1 MASRLAV
8 DIAIESL
15 LENEVEEI
23 SRDGQ
28 EKYVPQLSMSEKLAK
43 LAHKIDF
50 LSDVKGHGED
60 ADKEDEEKSLVTF
73 QPSLWPWDSVREN
86 LRKSLTE
93 VCVLSDVL
101 NVMHDKKYMVLD
113 PVSQNQATPK
123 PTLSLITKKKS
134 LTNAADILLRGAQ
147 RMEDA
152 VKERAD
158 QNTRQ
163 GSSVKDFHSELM
175 MLRKRWRLKRT
186 GTAIMGDLTYRS
198 AGSQFRNPGLFEV
211 TKATRDEERAAEQ
224 STSDNR
230 ALEVTVGSD
239 LEGTAEIRVAIVQS
253 GEDLEIATV
262 RGLMSG
268 CYDNMPTVIPSWQQK
283 LESAQSNLFCKEL
296 FVQLSQG
303 AYNTKENRPHF
314 VMANEIRAEIFPG
327 TDLCITYSCRKNN
340 SEESSSKMTH
350 RDKAPRA
357 HSLEYALHSLLRKQ
371 HYQAQT
377 LLTPHPVTAYPT
389 QGGNKRLCLAG
400 PSAMTAAEVAPYLQ
414 SDGLLETVLNI
425 SRHKVLQRRAVEVV
439 DTLKARLTDPCITC
453 HWSSIGC
460 DTTTLATVHITSPE
474 VGHLARSSFQLH
486 VGVRGIHVVNA
497 DGDTVDISTHAQDL
511 EDFILSQVC
520 NHRLSVAH
528 SLAQSLG
535 WHVIHCSR
543 HVGTGPKE
551 RQGHVGGLMVK
562 SPNGSKAVAVRTG
575 PTSGVSILVRR
586 PQVPCGVAPELLGSM
601 NWGSLGG
608 DFIEV
613 HWSKMPGRTFVQ
625 KLFLLLAI
633 EMY

>member
-1 MASRLAV
+1 MASGLAV

-15 LENEVEEI
+15 LESEVEEI

-50 LSDVKGHGED
+50 LSDVKGH
-60 ADKEDEEKSLVTF
+60 KEDVEKEDDEKSLVTF

-101 NVMHDKKYMVLD
+101 NVVRDKKYLVLD

-123 PTLSLITKKKS
+123 PTLSLITKKKG
-134 LTNAADILLRGAQ
+134 LCNAADILLRGAQ

-158 QNTRQ
+158 HTSRHL
-163 GSSVKDFHSELM
+163 GSNAKDFHSELM

-186 GTAIMGDLTYRS
+186 GTSIMGDLTYRS

-211 TKATRDEERAAEQ
+211 NKATIAEDKTEQ
-224 STSDNR
+224 STPDNR

-239 LEGTAEIRVAIVQS
+239 LEGTAEIRVAIVES
-253 GEDLEIATV
+253 GKDLQIASV

-296 FVQLSQG
+296 FMQLSQG

-327 TDLCITYSCRKNN
+327 TDLCITYSCRKNS
-340 SEESSSKMTH
+340 SEENSSKVAH
-350 RDKAPRA
+350 KDKAPRA
-357 HSLEYALHSLLRKQ
+357 YSLEYSLHSLLRKQ
-371 HYQAQT
+371 HLKAQS
-377 LLTPHPVTAYPT
+377 LQTPRPVTAYPM
-389 QGGNKRLCLAG
+389 QGGSKRLCLAG
-400 PSAMTAAEVAPYLQ
+400 ASALTTSEVAPNLQ
-414 SDGLLETVLNI
+414 SESLLETVLKV
-425 SRHKVLQRRAVEVV
+425 SRHKVLQKRAVEVI
-439 DTLKARLTDPCITC
+439 DDLKSRLNDPCITC
-453 HWSSIGC
+453 HWSIVGS
-460 DTTTLATVHITSPE
+460 DTNTSATVHITSPE
-474 VGHLARSSFQLH
+474 VGHLARSSFQLR
-486 VGVRGIHVVNA
+486 VGVRGIRVVSA
-497 DGDTVDISTHAQDL
+497 DGENVDLPTHPQDL

-520 NHRLSVAH
+520 NHRLLVAK

-543 HVGTGPKE
+543 HVGTGAKE

-562 SPNGSKAVAVRTG
+562 SPNGNKAVAVRTG
-575 PTSGVSILVRR
+575 PASGVSVLVRR
-586 PQVPCGVAPELLGSM
+586 PQLPNGVAPELLGDM
-601 NWGSLGG
+601 NWGCLGG
-608 DFIEV
+608 DFMEV

-625 KLFLLLAI
+625 KIFLLLAI

>member
-50 LSDVKGHGED
+50 LSDVKGHEED
-60 ADKEDEEKSLVTF
+60 GDKEDEEKSLVTF

-101 NVMHDKKYMVLD
+101 NVVRDKKYMVLD

-123 PTLSLITKKKS
+123 PTLSMITKKKS
-134 LTNAADILLRGAQ
+134 LANAADILLRGAQ

-152 VKERAD
+152 VRERAD
-158 QNTRQ
+158 QNSRQ
-163 GSSVKDFHSELM
+163 GGSAKDFHSELM

-186 GTAIMGDLTYRS
+186 GASIMGDLTYRS

-211 TKATRDEERAAEQ
+211 TKATRAEERSEE

-230 ALEVTVGSD
+230 ALEVAVGSD
-239 LEGTAEIRVAIVQS
+239 LEGTAEIRVAIMQS
-253 GEDLEIATV
+253 GEELEIATI

-268 CYDNMPTVIPSWQQK
+268 FYDNIPTVIPSWQQK

-327 TDLCITYSCRKNN
+327 TDLCITYSCRKSN
-340 SEESSSKMTH
+340 SENKSSKLSH
-350 RDKAPRA
+350 KDKAPRA
-357 HSLEYALHSLLRKQ
+357 NSLEYALHSLLRKQ
-371 HYQAQT
+371 HHQAHT
-377 LLTPHPVTAYPT
+377 LLTPHPVTAYPV

-400 PSAMTAAEVAPYLQ
+400 PSALTATEVAPHLQ

-439 DTLKARLTDPCITC
+439 DSLKARLTDPCITC

-460 DTTTLATVHITSPE
+460 DTTTLASVHITSPE
-474 VGHLARSSFQLH
+474 VAHLARSSFQLR

-497 DGDTVDISTHAQDL
+497 DGESLDLSTHAQDL

-551 RQGHVGGLMVK
+551 RQGHVGGLVVK

-586 PQVPCGVAPELLGSM
+586 PQVPHGVAPELLGSM

-608 DFIEV
+608 DFNEV

-625 KLFLLLAI
+625 KLFLLLAV